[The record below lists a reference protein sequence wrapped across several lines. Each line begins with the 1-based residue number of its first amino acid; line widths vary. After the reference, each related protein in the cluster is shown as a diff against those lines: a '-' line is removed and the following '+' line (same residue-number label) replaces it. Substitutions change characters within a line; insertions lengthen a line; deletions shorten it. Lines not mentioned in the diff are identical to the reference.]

1 MSGFFPRRST
11 LLATAVVAAGFGA
24 LGFASIGLGA
34 VIVGETR
41 RIDLGPKAA
50 PGIDAMKAQ
59 YKRPATIPFP
69 KENPYTPEKA
79 ALGKK
84 LYFDTRLSVSMA
96 QSCASCHSPGFGW
109 GDGLAVGVGHG
120 MAKLGRHSPTIVNAA
135 WGAIFMW
142 DGRLATLEE
151 QALGPIQAAGEMNM
165 PLAQLMER
173 LTSIGEYKPLFAAAF
188 PGEGMTSATLAKA
201 IATYERTVVS
211 ERAPFDVWIEGNEKA
226 ISEEA
231 KRGFAVFNG
240 KALCSSCHEGWN
252 FTNDGFQ
259 DIGLP
264 SKDVGRGE
272 FMPGVVKMQHAAV
285 AGLSWGSAQRSGT
298 ARSRSTALNSSTPRS
313 TRNPGMDSS
322 LSSVPPV
329 WPRPRPD
336 IFGMITPQA
345 AASGARTIDTL
356 SPTPPVLCLPTF
368 TPGISERST
377 RLPEFTIE
385 SVSHDVSSMVMPR
398 STMAISSADAW

>member
-11 LLATAVVAAGFGA
+11 LLATVVAMTGFGA
-24 LGFASIGLGA
+24 LGFASVGLGA

-41 RIDLGPKAA
+41 RIDLAPKAA
-50 PGIDAMKAQ
+50 AGVDAMKTQ

-84 LYFDTRLSVSMA
+84 LYFDTRLSVTMA

-135 WGAIFMW
+135 WGEIFMW

-165 PLAQLMER
+165 PLEQLMER
-173 LTSIGEYKPLFAAAF
+173 LTSIAEYKPLFTAAF
-188 PGEGMTSATLAKA
+188 PGEGMNVKTLAKA

-211 ERAPFDVWIEGNEKA
+211 ERAPFDAWIEGNEKA
-226 ISEEA
+226 ISEDA

-240 KALCSSCHEGWN
+240 KAMCSSCHEGWN

-264 SKDVGRGE
+264 SQDVGRGE
-272 FMPGVVKMQHAAV
+272 FMPGVIKMQHAFKTPGLREIARRSPYMHDGSLATLEAV
-285 AGLSWGSAQRSGT
+285 VEHYDHGGVDRP
-298 ARSRSTALNSSTPRS
+298 SRSDLMKPLGLTAQEKSDLVAFMKTLTSN
-313 TRNPGMDSS
+313 
-322 LSSVPPV
+322 
-329 WPRPRPD
+329 
-336 IFGMITPQA
+336 
-345 AASGARTIDTL
+345 L
-356 SPTPPVLCLPTF
+356 SPTAVPVL
-368 TPGISERST
+368 
-377 RLPEFTIE
+377 
-385 SVSHDVSSMVMPR
+385 PR
-398 STMAISSADAW
+398 